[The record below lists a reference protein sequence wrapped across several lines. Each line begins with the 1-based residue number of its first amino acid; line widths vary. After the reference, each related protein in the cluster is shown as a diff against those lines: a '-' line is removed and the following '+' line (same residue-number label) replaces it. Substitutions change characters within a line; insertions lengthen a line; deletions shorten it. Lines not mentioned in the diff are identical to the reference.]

1 MALILCELEMRGGEE
16 KGGGSKKRI
25 VLILSFLTRLS
36 FIFHLFIYF
45 FATMFTHQSVP
56 YWGHAS

>member
-16 KGGGSKKRI
+16 KGGGVI

>member
-16 KGGGSKKRI
+16 KGRGGGSKRRI

-36 FIFHLFIYF
+36 FIISFVYLF
-45 FATMFTHQSVP
+45 FATVFTHQFVP
-56 YWGHAS
+56 Y